1 MDGLFV
7 AALDVGTT
15 TIRCHILDETTSVV
29 GTAVR
34 QVELLYPEPG
44 YVEIDPETLWDAVL
58 GVLKGAL
65 TDAGLSAAQLVAL
78 GISSQRCT
86 FITWDRET
94 GQPFHNFITWKDVRA
109 DSIVRQ
115 WNDSFSMKAM
125 RFGARLLYTVSRSR
139 RYLAASVL
147 RLMNTQ
153 VTPRLLWALE
163 RVPALRQAASA
174 GRALY
179 GGVDSWLLWRLTA
192 GAAHLTDHSA
202 AAATG
207 FFDPFIVQWSSLAEG
222 YFGIPAAMLPRVCE
236 ATADFGCTAPDILGA
251 AVPIRCLIADQAA
264 STFGSCCFSRGDAKV
279 TLGTG
284 TFLNVNTGQTPHAS
298 VAGLYPL
305 IGWKLDDEI
314 TYIVEG
320 ASNDTGSLINWAQ
333 TVGWLKS
340 PEESE
345 QLATSVKDSGGVFF
359 IPAFSGLQAPV
370 NNPQATAGFLGVTP
384 QTERAHIIRAIL
396 ESLVFRVLQLYE
408 ALKEEANYTCTSIR
422 IDGGV
427 SQNTFVAQMLADLTG
442 VKVERS
448 TTADT
453 SALGAG
459 FLAGL
464 AAGVWK
470 SKNDLCKLRKVRDV
484 FEPRQEVRR
493 RYESTLARWRDA
505 MERFLDWYPLPSNK

>member
-163 RVPALRQAASA
+163 RVPALRRAASA

-236 ATADFGCTAPDILGA
+236 ATADFGCMAPDILGA

-298 VAGLYPL
+298 VAG
-305 IGWKLDDEI
+305 
-314 TYIVEG
+314 
-320 ASNDTGSLINWAQ
+320 
-333 TVGWLKS
+333 WLKS

-384 QTERAHIIRAIL
+384 QTERAHIVRAIL

-427 SQNTFVAQMLADLTG
+427 SQNTFVAQLLADLTG

-484 FEPRQEVRR
+484 FEPRQEVQR